1 MELEELK
8 SRRHVLT
15 VPAEKSGTLTA
26 ASQRSIDSLIERLKA
41 EDARQLASLTRAR
54 PFWWIAAAVW
64 TAGVVVMLVAGV
76 ESSQRN
82 SPTLLLQGMLA
93 LVFSGLAVA
102 LYVQLKRISAIDY
115 TEAATLFLRKAARRY
130 RFMTP
135 FSFVLS
141 LLLSGVMALAA
152 STYIVDVLKRYL
164 GVENDFTG
172 IVSTFVFVGLVY
184 LFGYSVTKKAWKE
197 TREPMLDEIR
207 EILCDL
213 ENGSG
218 QPRG

>member
-15 VPAEKSGTLTA
+15 VPTENAGTLTA
-26 ASQRSIDSLIERLKA
+26 ASQQAVDSLIERLKA
-41 EDARQLASLTRAR
+41 EDARQLASLKRAR
-54 PFWWIAAAVW
+54 PLWWIAAAVW
-64 TAGVVVMLVAGV
+64 TVGVVVMLVAGA

-115 TEAATLFLRKAARRY
+115 TEPATLFLRKAARRY
-130 RFMTP
+130 QFMTR
-135 FSFVLS
+135 FSVVLS

-152 STYIVDVLKRYL
+152 SIYIVDVFKRYL
-164 GVENDFTG
+164 GVEDG
-172 IVSTFVFVGLVY
+172 LIGVVSTFAFVGLVY
-184 LFGYSVTKKAWKE
+184 LFGYSVSKKGWKK
-197 TREPMLDEIR
+197 TRGPMMDEIR
-207 EILCDL
+207 GMLRDL
-213 ENGSG
+213 ESESGS
-218 QPRG
+218 PRE